1 MDKKGKRDYYRKQEL
16 SYTARECDELE
27 LKRMNE
33 DERTELIAK
42 ARDLLARLTEEE
54 RARIRKEIENERE

>member
-1 MDKKGKRDYYRKQEL
+1 M

-27 LKRMNE
+27 LKLMNE

-42 ARDLLARLTEEE
+42 ARDLLAQLPAEE

>member
-1 MDKKGKRDYYRKQEL
+1 
-16 SYTARECDELE
+16 
-27 LKRMNE
+27 MNE
-33 DERTELIAK
+33 DERTELKAK